1 MSPGEYA
8 PPLRREKAEIRVP
21 PAPEQMFS
29 EKVRSPI
36 MSNSTKETPA
46 ARLAALGLALP
57 AAAAPVANY
66 VPYMRTGN
74 LLFVSGQLPMSAG
87 GIDSAHKGKLGAG
100 VSLEDGQAAARQAAL
115 NVLAQANAAVGDLAL
130 LKAVRIGGYVNS
142 SPDFGQL
149 PQVVNG
155 ASDLVAAVLGENG
168 KHARFAVG
176 VAQLPLDAAVEVE
189 GIFEILA

>member
-1 MSPGEYA
+1 MSKPNE
-8 PPLRREKAEIRVP
+8 ES
-21 PAPEQMFS
+21 PE
-29 EKVRSPI
+29 
-36 MSNSTKETPA
+36 

-74 LLFVSGQLPMSAG
+74 LLFVSGQLPVGANG
-87 GIDSAHKGKLGAG
+87 VDPAHKGKLGAS
-100 VSLEDGQAAARQAAL
+100 VSLEDGQTAARQAAL
-115 NVLAQANAAVGDLAL
+115 NVLAQAKAAVGDLARL
-130 LKAVRIGGYVNS
+130 RAVRVGGYVNAL
-142 SPDFGQL
+142 PDFGQV

-155 ASDLVAAVLGENG
+155 ASDLFAAVLGENG

-189 GIFEILA
+189 GIFEIVG